1 MPLPT
6 RTTLA
11 AALLMAL
18 PLTPVM
24 AQQANSTFDLRIRGI
39 PAATLSMTGQET
51 ASGYSVAGRLQSAG
65 LVGLFRTMRYDA
77 QVQGT
82 RSGGR
87 FTPSRYTEDADTGK
101 RKSHSVMSYQDGT
114 PQVVEYDPPE
124 RDRRGNVVDPASQGG
139 TIDPLTAIWI
149 GLRPTPVAEV
159 CNYDGFMFD
168 GKRRSRVSLSNPRA
182 QGDAIL
188 CTGRYER
195 LAGFSDREMAEK
207 TVFNFTMTY
216 VPAGQG
222 VMQVTQISMDTLYG
236 AAVLTRR

>member
-1 MPLPT
+1 MPLPV
-6 RTTLA
+6 RTALA

-18 PLTPVM
+18 PLAPAM
-24 AQQANSTFDLRIRGI
+24 AQQVSSTFDLRIRGI

-51 ASGYSVAGRLQSAG
+51 AGSYSVAGRLQSAG

-82 RSGGR
+82 RNGGR
-87 FTPSRYTEDADTGK
+87 YTPSRYTEDADTGK
-101 RKSHSVMSYQDGT
+101 RKSRSVMRYQGGT
-114 PQVVEYDPPE
+114 PQVVEDDPPE
-124 RDRRGNVVDPASQGG
+124 RDRRGNSVDPATQGG

-149 GLRPTPVAEV
+149 GLRPTPAAEV
-159 CNYDGFMFD
+159 CKYDGFMFD
-168 GKRRSRVSLSNPRA
+168 GKRRSRVTLSNPRA
-182 QGDAIL
+182 EGDAIL

-195 LAGFSDREMAEK
+195 VAGFSDREMAEK

-216 VPAGQG
+216 TPAGQG
-222 VMQVTQISMDTLYG
+222 VMQVSQISMDTLYG